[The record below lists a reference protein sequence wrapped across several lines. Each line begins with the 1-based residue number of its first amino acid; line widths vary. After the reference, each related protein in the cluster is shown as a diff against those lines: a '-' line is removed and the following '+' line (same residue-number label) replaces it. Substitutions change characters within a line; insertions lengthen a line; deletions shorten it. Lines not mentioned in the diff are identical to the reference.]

1 MDRMTFREMIRPL
14 SSYEEE
20 LKRTQSSNRLME
32 QSIKYAYKK
41 DKDGY
46 YFFTNLAMSDQ
57 GGHTPDPMHASL
69 SHTILKDKLRLIIH
83 ARFSARPF
91 HYDEFISVN
100 YVYSGSLTL
109 RFPDSTVIL
118 KKGEL
123 FLMNTDVVHAFEI
136 ESEEDL
142 ILGIQIEREFL
153 SKELLYGLSDNGPI
167 TDFLVNTLAG
177 KESVFS
183 YLIADCAQDERM
195 ATLFEDLFCEY
206 FEPSL
211 CSSALVENYVKI
223 FFILLIRS
231 SHSRINM
238 NTKADI
244 LAILNYIEAHC
255 ADCSLQSLADEFN
268 FNPKYLSALIR
279 KKTGRSFSDLQ
290 TDARMR
296 SICYYLKNSGMT
308 IREIAELCGYT
319 NMNFFYRKFKE
330 MYGMSP
336 KQYRGI

>member
-32 QSIKYAYKK
+32 QSIQYAYKK

-153 SKELLYGLSDNGPI
+153 SKELRCGLSDNGPL

-183 YLIADCAQDERM
+183 YLIAD
-195 ATLFEDLFCEY
+195 
-206 FEPSL
+206 
-211 CSSALVENYVKI
+211 
-223 FFILLIRS
+223 
-231 SHSRINM
+231 
-238 NTKADI
+238 
-244 LAILNYIEAHC
+244 
-255 ADCSLQSLADEFN
+255 
-268 FNPKYLSALIR
+268 
-279 KKTGRSFSDLQ
+279 
-290 TDARMR
+290 
-296 SICYYLKNSGMT
+296 
-308 IREIAELCGYT
+308 
-319 NMNFFYRKFKE
+319 
-330 MYGMSP
+330 
-336 KQYRGI
+336 

>member
-1 MDRMTFREMIRPL
+1 
-14 SSYEEE
+14 
-20 LKRTQSSNRLME
+20 
-32 QSIKYAYKK
+32 
-41 DKDGY
+41 
-46 YFFTNLAMSDQ
+46 
-57 GGHTPDPMHASL
+57 
-69 SHTILKDKLRLIIH
+69 
-83 ARFSARPF
+83 
-91 HYDEFISVN
+91 
-100 YVYSGSLTL
+100 
-109 RFPDSTVIL
+109 
-118 KKGEL
+118 
-123 FLMNTDVVHAFEI
+123 
-136 ESEEDL
+136 
-142 ILGIQIEREFL
+142 
-153 SKELLYGLSDNGPI
+153 
-167 TDFLVNTLAG
+167 
-177 KESVFS
+177 
-183 YLIADCAQDERM
+183 M

-279 KKTGRSFSDLQ
+279 KKTGRSFSYLQ

-330 MYGMSP
+330 M
-336 KQYRGI
+336 